1 MKKYL
6 YVMDYSKNVYKV
18 IINNNTLNYNNFI
31 EINLEK
37 IMIFDYVGENSNTQ
51 GLIKYNSKDYD
62 YCFTVNIFTESI
74 NNRLIEEGFRIL
86 KDKPKTY
93 EEMTEEEKEI
103 YNFLI

>member
-1 MKKYL
+1 MKNL

-18 IINNNTLNYNNFI
+18 IINHNTLTYNNFI

-37 IMIFDYVGENSNTQ
+37 IMIFDYVENNIQ
-51 GLIKYNSKDYD
+51 GFINYNSKDYD

-74 NNRLIEEGFRIL
+74 NNRIIEEGFRIL
-86 KDKPKTY
+86 KNKPKTY